1 MSVEQL
7 SRKKRVRA
15 GHRAS
20 ATKIIGKIED
30 VLAVDPP
37 NVERLSQLKLTLTEK
52 LGVLKLLD
60 AEVLDM
66 MEEELLVEEIEQSD
80 EFREGIHTA
89 MVRLERA
96 LAPPPLTP
104 SVDSAP
110 RTRFA
115 DSPPRT
121 PSRVKLPKLMIPPFN
136 GELTSW
142 MPFWESYQVAIHDND
157 GLADTE
163 KFNYLRSLLQRTA
176 LDSISGLTLTAA
188 NYREA
193 ISILQ
198 KHFGNKQQLI
208 AKLF

>member
-89 MVRLERA
+89 MVRLERG
-96 LAPPPLTP
+96 LAPPLPWTPPLEP
-104 SVDSAP
+104 VS
-110 RTRFA
+110 
-115 DSPPRT
+115 
-121 PSRVKLPKLMIPPFN
+121 
-136 GELTSW
+136 LTHH
-142 MPFWESYQVAIHDND
+142 PQPQVV
-157 GLADTE
+157 
-163 KFNYLRSLLQRTA
+163 
-176 LDSISGLTLTAA
+176 
-188 NYREA
+188 
-193 ISILQ
+193 
-198 KHFGNKQQLI
+198 
-208 AKLF
+208 